1 MSLAGGT
8 EGGPPGV
15 IGLWPPLGVCGV
27 CGVCGICTES
37 KVREAQ
43 IYRDGES
50 YLIVQRFFHRV
61 QWIQRID
68 GVVEMRKR
76 VVDAAVASVHIEVAI
91 HARRVFD
98 GVSVW
103 IELLISLVAVT
114 AASEKSK

>member
-1 MSLAGGT
+1 
-8 EGGPPGV
+8 
-15 IGLWPPLGVCGV
+15 
-27 CGVCGICTES
+27 
-37 KVREAQ
+37 
-43 IYRDGES
+43 
-50 YLIVQRFFHRV
+50 
-61 QWIQRID
+61 
-68 GVVEMRKR
+68 MRKR